1 MGEDF
6 NPSNLAKKEGG
17 DTSLTKLFMAAS
29 SINGILDWKIALK
42 INAVLDDSDEASVRE
57 SLLKDQ
63 AVGFDESSCISTI
76 DVVVALISKIINIP
90 RKSFLCRSAISR

>member
-1 MGEDF
+1 MVEDF

-17 DTSLTKLFMAAS
+17 DTILTKLFMAAS

-42 INAVLDDSDEASVRE
+42 INALRISDEASVME

-76 DVVVALISKIINIP
+76 DVVLALISKIINIP

>member
-6 NPSNLAKKEGG
+6 NPSNLAKKEGW

-42 INAVLDDSDEASVRE
+42 INALRISDEASVME

-76 DVVVALISKIINIP
+76 DVALISKIINIP

>member
-1 MGEDF
+1 MVEDF

-42 INAVLDDSDEASVRE
+42 INALRISDEASVME

-76 DVVVALISKIINIP
+76 DVVQK
-90 RKSFLCRSAISR
+90 